1 MDHNTISDTDKVI
14 DINIEKYLICI
25 DLIIIIGQTQK

>member
-14 DINIEKYLICI
+14 DINIEKYFICI